1 MWFVRQPQQF
11 GDSSQRHPGQ
21 RDCGNPCSPCP
32 ATVGVKPELLM
43 FGETVFLA
51 ALVLALLRWTT

>member
-1 MWFVRQPQQF
+1 LATAVN
-11 GDSSQRHPGQ
+11 GILGSATVAT
-21 RDCGNPCSPCP
+21 PCSPCP